1 MRLGYDL
8 ASRELLVNKATG
20 ERVRRVDE
28 SSVETGSG
36 LETSRAVRIRD
47 HGCQA
52 GAIKDAI
59 DRETAR

>member
-36 LETSRAVRIRD
+36 VETNLCFDDS
-47 HGCQA
+47 
-52 GAIKDAI
+52 
-59 DRETAR
+59 